1 MCRERVEE
9 RHSAL
14 EGGLLLLLPSQEKT
28 ETSNSDLIAHTFG
41 NKFCWVLQQNS
52 AGVDRV
58 QFVFPELLI
67 RRFVRDALLPA
78 LGVKIMRKVQ
88 VKKLQ

>member
-1 MCRERVEE
+1 MKKKD
-9 RHSAL
+9 SAL
-14 EGGLLLLLPSQEKT
+14 EGGLLLPLPSQEKT
-28 ETSNSDLIAHTFG
+28 ETCNNGLIAHMFG
-41 NKFCWVLQQNS
+41 NKFCWVLRQNS

-58 QFVFPELLI
+58 QFVFSELLI

-78 LGVKIMRKVQ
+78 LEVKIMRKVQ